1 MPHVLITGRPGEGKT
16 TLIRTIARQ
25 LQDYHPAGFYTAEM
39 RTEGVRKGFR
49 LVTFDG
55 RQQVL
60 FHIEHRSPP
69 RVSRYGVDVIG
80 FERLVEQL
88 DLRHVPSPVIVI
100 DEIGKMECFSP
111 RFQEEVIGL
120 LDSSK
125 IVTATIALKGN
136 EFIERIK
143 QRNDCRLVT
152 VTEGNRV
159 RLAATLVAEVLRA
172 VRKEVGQ
179 GEL

>member
-1 MPHVLITGRPGEGKT
+1 
-16 TLIRTIARQ
+16 
-25 LQDYHPAGFYTAEM
+25 
-39 RTEGVRKGFR
+39 
-49 LVTFDG
+49 
-55 RQQVL
+55 
-60 FHIEHRSPP
+60 
-69 RVSRYGVDVIG
+69 
-80 FERLVEQL
+80 
-88 DLRHVPSPVIVI
+88 LRHVPSPVIVI